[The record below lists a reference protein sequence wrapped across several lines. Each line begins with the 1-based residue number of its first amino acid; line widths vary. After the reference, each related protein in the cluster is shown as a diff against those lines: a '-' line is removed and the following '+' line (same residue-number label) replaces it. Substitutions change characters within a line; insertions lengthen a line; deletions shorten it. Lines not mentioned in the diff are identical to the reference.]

1 LIFLQSI
8 YSWTASFNFFVKNFY
23 DDDMYRCQ
31 SVTLQYYLQLVLL
44 PSMVDVK
51 NSYDDDMYRCKKA
64 PKPTLISPKKNVLI
78 IPQSST
84 YSSTASFNF
93 FVKNF
98 YDDDMYRC
106 YWTTFCLLSIFSTE
120 LVLLPSI

>member
-1 LIFLQSI
+1 MICIDVKKLQNQLSFLQ
-8 YSWTASFNFFVKNFY
+8 
-23 DDDMYRCQ
+23 
-31 SVTLQYYLQLVLL
+31 
-44 PSMVDVK
+44 
-51 NSYDDDMYRCKKA
+51 
-64 PKPTLISPKKNVLI
+64 KKNVLI